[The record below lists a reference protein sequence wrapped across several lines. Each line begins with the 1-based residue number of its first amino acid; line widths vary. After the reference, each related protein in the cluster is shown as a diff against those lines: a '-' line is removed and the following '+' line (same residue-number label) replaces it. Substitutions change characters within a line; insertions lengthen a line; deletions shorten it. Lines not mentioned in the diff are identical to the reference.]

1 MHSFQKRKNY
11 VYKGVEVALKYS
23 EVWGH
28 HLELEIMIADI
39 KEKEQAEKKIRE
51 AANDLNIKLMTDE
64 ELAEFTKKAEE
75 KNKTKTRSS

>member
-1 MHSFQKRKNY
+1 M
-11 VYKGVEVALKYS
+11 EVALKYS